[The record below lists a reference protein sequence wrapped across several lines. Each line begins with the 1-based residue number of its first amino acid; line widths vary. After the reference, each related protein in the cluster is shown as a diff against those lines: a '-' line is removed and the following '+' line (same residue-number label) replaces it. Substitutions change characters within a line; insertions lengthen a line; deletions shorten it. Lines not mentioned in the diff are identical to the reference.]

1 MTTETLL
8 QTILDKLTNIEA
20 KLTSV
25 EARLTSVEARLT
37 SVEARLTSIEAR
49 LTSIEARL
57 TKLETRTES
66 SNKILLDMYHGNY
79 QHSQNFV
86 ALKENLQRAS
96 RAITPFAPKAL

>member
-25 EARLTSVEARLT
+25 EARLTSV
-37 SVEARLTSIEAR
+37 EAR